1 MKRRARFLNFQNFGL
16 IIILIVLLILFW
28 SINRRFLTFENIKN
42 MLLSI
47 SVIGI
52 VAVPMTLLIISGG
65 IDLSVG
71 ALMGFSSCLVAAFIT
86 KLGINPVLAVILTLI
101 AGTAVGFVNGLIVT
115 KIKVNAFIATIGM
128 LSILQGSALIMT
140 SNKGQVS
147 TFSGSIG
154 IENKSFSFIGLGEV
168 FKIPVQ
174 VIILIVFFII
184 GYIILNH
191 TQFGR
196 KVYATGAS
204 EKVAILSGINVDRT
218 RIINFMFTSFAAA
231 VGGIILAS
239 QFRAGAQRI
248 GSDYMLLIITAVILG
263 GTAFTGGI
271 GTMQGVLLGVV
282 IMGVLRYGMDFQG
295 IGDYYKQLSNGALLL
310 IAVGAGILRDR
321 LLGFRTRE

>member
-16 IIILIVLLILFW
+16 IIILIILLILFW

-174 VIILIVFFII
+174 VIILLVFFII
-184 GYIILNH
+184 GYIMLNH

-295 IGDYYKQLSNGALLL
+295 VGDYYKQLSNGALLL

>member
-16 IIILIVLLILFW
+16 IIILIVLFILFW
-28 SINRRFLTFENIKN
+28 SINRGFLTFENIKN

-52 VAVPMTLLIISGG
+52 VSVPMTLLIISGG

-71 ALMGFSSCLVAAFIT
+71 ALMGFSSSLVAALIT
-86 KLGINPVLAVILTLI
+86 KLGINPALAVILTLI
-101 AGTAVGFVNGLIVT
+101 AGTAVGFVNGLMVT

-128 LSILQGSALIMT
+128 LSILQGSALVMT

-154 IENKSFSFIGLGEV
+154 IENKAFSFIGLGEV

-196 KVYATGAS
+196 KVYAAGAS

-239 QFRAGAQRI
+239 QFHAGAQRI

-321 LLGFRTRE
+321 LLGFRIRE